1 MVKPPFGEDVVFP
14 TTLSKSRY
22 QLAKIDSVLSHDF
35 TGLCYISVVFYVFLR
50 LLKLSCEIKWHANSQ
65 IDVAIQFPESLLYF
79 PLKITTEN

>member
-35 TGLCYISVVFYVFLR
+35 TGLCYISVVFYVFF
-50 LLKLSCEIKWHANSQ
+50 EIAE
-65 IDVAIQFPESLLYF
+65 VVM
-79 PLKITTEN
+79 